1 MTPWQKIASNS
12 LLPSGTAYDLLQ
24 NPKASQVY
32 QGVSLLEVIT
42 PEVIGTEVFP
52 EVITATAQPEIITVT
67 PTAEIIETF
76 IPWPISP

>member
-12 LLPSGTAYDLLQ
+12 TLASGTAYDLLQ

-32 QGVSLLEVIT
+32 QGVSVIET
-42 PEVIGTEVFP
+42 IAPEVISTEP
-52 EVITATAQPEIITVT
+52 IPEIITVITLPEIITTT
-67 PTAEIIETF
+67 PIAEIIETI